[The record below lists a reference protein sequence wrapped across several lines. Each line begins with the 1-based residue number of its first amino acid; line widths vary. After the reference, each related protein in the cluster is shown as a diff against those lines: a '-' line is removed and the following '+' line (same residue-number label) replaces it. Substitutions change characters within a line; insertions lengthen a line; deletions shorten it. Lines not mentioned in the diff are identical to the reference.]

1 MGTVYETDLLIK
13 AHHGSM
19 HPGGLR
25 LTDRAVRLAG
35 LTEGMHVADIGCGT
49 GATAAFLKEKYRFSM
64 VGLDSSDTLVAYGLK
79 NHPGLNLIRWDG
91 RTLPFE
97 DGSLDA
103 LLFECTL
110 SIIGNTRQTL
120 AQAAKAL
127 KDAGIVIISDVYPK
141 RCKRCISTGEA
152 HPPTAAELA
161 GTLADTGYKIVVQ
174 EDHTAALRTY
184 AAELW
189 EKNEGGLDVC
199 SFFGLSCQSEGVR
212 LSGLE
217 YILTIARKI

>member
-91 RTLPFE
+91 GTLPFE
-97 DGSLDA
+97 DGNRT
-103 LLFECTL
+103 LLFECT

-127 KDAGIVIISDVYPK
+127 KMQVLSSPTLSSDASDAWHG
-141 RCKRCISTGEA
+141 RA
-152 HPPTAAELA
+152 HPKQRRNLP
-161 GTLADTGYKIVVQ
+161 GPHDTGYKISCR
-174 EDHTAALRTY
+174 RTIRRRS
-184 AAELW
+184 
-189 EKNEGGLDVC
+189 DVRRGTGKARRTGRLFI
-199 SFFGLSCQSEGVR
+199 SRLSCQSR
-212 LSGLE
+212 ASGWPVSN
-217 YILTIARKI
+217 IS

>member
-1 MGTVYETDLLIK
+1 MGTVYETDLLLK

-35 LTEGMHVADIGCGT
+35 LTEGMRVADIGCGT
-49 GATAAFLKEKYRFSM
+49 GATAAFLKKKYRFST
-64 VGLDSSDTLVAYGLK
+64 VGLDSSDTLIAFGLK

-91 RTLPFE
+91 KSLPFE

-127 KDAGIVIISDVYPK
+127 KDAGAVIISDVYPK
-141 RCKRCISTGEA
+141 RRLSTGKA
-152 HPPTAAELA
+152 PPTAEELA
-161 GTLADTGYKIVVQ
+161 GILADTGFKIIVQ

-189 EKNEGGLDVC
+189 EKNGGGLNVC
-199 SFFGLSCQSEGVR
+199 SFLGLPCQSEGVR

-217 YILTIARKI
+217 YMLTIARKI